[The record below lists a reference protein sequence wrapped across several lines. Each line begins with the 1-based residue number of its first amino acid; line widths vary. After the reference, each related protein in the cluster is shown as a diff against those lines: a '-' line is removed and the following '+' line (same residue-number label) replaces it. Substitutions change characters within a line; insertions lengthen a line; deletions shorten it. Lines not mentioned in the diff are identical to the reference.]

1 MALNGTRKPAT
12 THNKTGTGLTRVTPV
27 EVDRIRR
34 QAYDIVRRTM
44 PEVRDVLRGSRPWT
58 NQQVRLFGM
67 LLNKVM
73 PDLHHSFNEHK
84 HEHRQIHEMS
94 VQELEAIVANSK
106 AMPALEGE
114 FVPEQ
119 AVNLAV
125 PSASMSASMSASPLP
140 AAAQPEDEDDDLPPD
155 DPPEPKFDDYDSD
168 LRQRRLR
175 VTRKIDKLR
184 EKVRRHDRDFTPHE
198 QKTLDLLLQER
209 SRIPKL
215 DPSRH
220 RNPK

>member
-1 MALNGTRKPAT
+1 MALNRSVPPAK
-12 THNKTGTGLTRVTPV
+12 THNKTGTGLARVTPV

-34 QAYDIVRRTM
+34 QAFDIVRRTM

-73 PDLHHSFNEHK
+73 PDLHHSFSEHK

-94 VQELEAIVANSK
+94 VQELEALIANSK
-106 AMPALEGE
+106 AAPILEGE
-114 FVPEQ
+114 LLPEP
-119 AVNLAV
+119 ALPVHAPV
-125 PSASMSASMSASPLP
+125 HAPL
-140 AAAQPEDEDDDLPPD
+140 EKDDEDDEDFIPSPTM
-155 DPPEPKFDDYDSD
+155 PAHFTEYESD

-184 EKVRRHDRDFTPHE
+184 EKVRRNDRDFTPTE
-198 QKTLDLLLQER
+198 QKTLELLLQER
-209 SRIPKL
+209 SRIPRIKRK
-215 DPSRH
+215 DQ
-220 RNPK
+220 

>member
-1 MALNGTRKPAT
+1 MALNRSVPPAK

-34 QAYDIVRRTM
+34 QAFDIVRRTM

-73 PDLHHSFNEHK
+73 PDLHHSFSEHK

-94 VQELEAIVANSK
+94 VQELEALIANSK
-106 AMPALEGE
+106 AAPILEGE
-114 FVPEQ
+114 LLPEP
-119 AVNLAV
+119 ALPVHAPV
-125 PSASMSASMSASPLP
+125 HAPL
-140 AAAQPEDEDDDLPPD
+140 EKDDEDDEDFIPSPTM
-155 DPPEPKFDDYDSD
+155 PAHFTEYESD

-184 EKVRRHDRDFTPHE
+184 EKVRRNDRDFTPTE
-198 QKTLDLLLQER
+198 QKTLELLLQER
-209 SRIPKL
+209 SRIPRIKRK
-215 DPSRH
+215 DQ
-220 RNPK
+220 